1 MNTIKNTTA
10 LLPVIVLLFFT
21 PHVCWATD
29 PINPLELGN
38 PEAAIGIQVMKEL
51 PIRVVNS
58 DNQPVSG
65 AVVTPW
71 ALRSSQGHG
80 LWSDSED
87 DRAEVQPKPT
97 TTDENG
103 LAIVHYPYLR
113 DVEEGIRTLSVSL
126 FVDHRKYAFSSS
138 VHIDLPLEE
147 ATHEIMLDD
156 GFPVELRP
164 TINGESVDTK
174 NLFAFWSDGRSWR
187 SSDTMRRTS
196 ESTLRLPPCKAGM
209 NSVIVA
215 KMEGDHV
222 THFSKIIDFEILTEG
237 NSGMDVPLSP
247 VVPMEGTLSAEVP
260 RPVRNGRIKLETL
273 SPSGASNGRVEWCSW
288 VPIQPNG
295 TFVIEAWPVGEKIQ
309 LIALCDGFIAKSG
322 TAPVEC
328 ENPRDPDKD
337 PFDRPQVFDPNDRK
351 SIMVEMTPTVKCIA
365 NVVDENDQPLAGVTI
380 AACPKTAI
388 RSVHLCRRNV
398 CRHGRS

>member
-103 LAIVHYPYLR
+103 LAIVHYPYFR
-113 DVEEGIRTLSVSL
+113 DLEEGIRTLSVSL
-126 FVDHRKYAFSSS
+126 FVDHRKYAFSS
-138 VHIDLPLEE
+138 
-147 ATHEIMLDD
+147 
-156 GFPVELRP
+156 
-164 TINGESVDTK
+164 
-174 NLFAFWSDGRSWR
+174 
-187 SSDTMRRTS
+187 DTMGRTS

-215 KMEGDHV
+215 KMEGARV

-247 VVPMEGTLSAEVP
+247 VAPMQGALSAEVP